1 MGTAD
6 ATSEMKALRHHFIPL
21 GAGLFALAPALLVIS
36 PVFADDKWTPLGN
49 GWERYT
55 NERFGTV
62 AEVPHHL
69 FRLVEPPPANGDG
82 REFRAGDGAE
92 LWISGSYGPSVVTET
107 FQEYK
112 VWLLQQ
118 NGLDRVTYKAEGKNW
133 LVLSG
138 TKGTNIVYRKVLEGC
153 GASHE
158 IQIEYPVQRKALYD
172 GVVDRLSRLLGCNP
186 PQP

>member
-1 MGTAD
+1 M
-6 ATSEMKALRHHFIPL
+6 EALRHHLISL
-21 GAGLFALAPALLVIS
+21 GAGLFALAAVLLATS
-36 PVFADDKWTPLGN
+36 PVFAGDKWTPLGK

-62 AEVPHHL
+62 ADVPRHV
-69 FRLVEPPPANGDG
+69 FRLVEPPAANGDG
-82 REFRAGDGAE
+82 REFRADDGAG

-112 VWLLQQ
+112 AWLLKHAD
-118 NGLDRVTYKAEGKNW
+118 LDRVTYKAEGKNW

-138 TKGTNIVYRKVLEGC
+138 TKGTSIVYRKIIEGC
-153 GASHE
+153 GAAHE
-158 IQIEYPVQRKALYD
+158 VRLEYASQDKRLYD
-172 GVVDRLSRLLGCNP
+172 PVVVRLSQLLACKS

>member
-1 MGTAD
+1 M
-6 ATSEMKALRHHFIPL
+6 EALRHHLISL
-21 GAGLFALAPALLVIS
+21 GAGLFALAAVLLATS
-36 PVFADDKWTPLGN
+36 PVFAGDKWTPLGK

-62 AEVPHHL
+62 ADVPRHV

-82 REFRAGDGAE
+82 REFRADDGAG

-112 VWLLQQ
+112 AWLLKHAD
-118 NGLDRVTYKAEGKNW
+118 LDRVTYKAEGKNW

-138 TKGTNIVYRKVLEGC
+138 TKGTSIVYRKIIEGC
-153 GASHE
+153 GAAHE
-158 IQIEYPVQRKALYD
+158 VRLEYASQDKRLYD
-172 GVVDRLSRLLGCNP
+172 PVVVRLSQLLACKS